1 MSVREVSSEVPVS
14 SSKGPASERRLN
26 GREMN
31 LEKYLERIGLDK
43 IGLIPDLACLR
54 LLHKQHLLNVPFENL
69 DIHWKRPIVLDT
81 GAFYRKIVGE
91 NRGGF
96 CYELNGLFNELL
108 REIGFVTRL
117 LSARVAD
124 REGNFSP
131 EYDHLAI
138 LVIMGEMQ
146 YLADVGFGAFTAE
159 PIQFVP
165 DIEHQDANGKFVIRR
180 HEGDY
185 FEVAK
190 KEDFGWRS
198 EYIFKPLGHD
208 LAEFAPRCEWHQT
221 SPESHFMRNK
231 ICSLMTHDG
240 RKTLTDTKLIVT
252 KNNEKTETPVP
263 SEKVFDWVLMQEFG
277 IGKESPVEPVTP
289 IERFV

>member
-1 MSVREVSSEVPVS
+1 
-14 SSKGPASERRLN
+14 
-26 GREMN
+26 MN
-31 LEKYLERIGLDK
+31 VDKYLERIGLEK
-43 IGLIPDLACLR
+43 IGLIADLACLR
-54 LLHKQHLLNVPFENL
+54 LLHRQHLLNVPFENL
-69 DIHWKRPIVLDT
+69 DIHWKRPIALDT

-108 REIGFVTRL
+108 REIGFETRL

-124 REGNFSP
+124 RDGNFSP

-138 LVIMGEMQ
+138 LVIMGDMQ

-159 PIQFVP
+159 PMQFVP
-165 DIEHQDANGKFVIRR
+165 DVEHQDANGRFVIRR
-180 HEGDY
+180 HDGDY

-190 KEDFGWRS
+190 AEDFGWRS
-198 EYIFKPLGHD
+198 EYIFKPLGRD
-208 LAEFAPRCEWHQT
+208 LLEFAPRCEWHQT

-231 ICSLMTHDG
+231 ICSLMTPYG

-252 KNNEKTETPVP
+252 KHDEKTETPIA
-263 SEKVFDWVLMQEFG
+263 SDDEFDRILMHEFG
-277 IGKESPVEPVTP
+277 IGRVSPAKTETLAD
-289 IERFV
+289 RFV